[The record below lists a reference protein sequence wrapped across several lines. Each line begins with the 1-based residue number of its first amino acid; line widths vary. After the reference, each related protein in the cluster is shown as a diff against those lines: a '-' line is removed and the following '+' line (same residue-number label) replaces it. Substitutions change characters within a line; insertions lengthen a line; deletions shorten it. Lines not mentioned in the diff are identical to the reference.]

1 LTALFGH
8 TGRFLVCFNGADIS
22 LICYTTDICCLSY
35 KNEQTKNKHVE
46 IQVLPQSNK
55 TIAVVLAQQVRKGGV
70 SAIVP

>member
-1 LTALFGH
+1 VRTFHLFV
-8 TGRFLVCFNGADIS
+8 TQPTFV
-22 LICYTTDICCLSY
+22 CLSY